1 MMREDRAREMKTEN
15 VEAAY
20 ASPNERMQIIEID
33 LYQNRMT

>member
-1 MMREDRAREMKTEN
+1 MIREDWAREMKTEN

-20 ASPNERMQIIEID
+20 ASPSERMQMIEID